1 MANIFRIL
9 AYQANNHDVPLAS
22 VFGVD
27 IPSQGIIVRDLNLTS
42 PAPTSTG
49 IYCYSNIT
57 IVATGQTYS
66 ATQTAAQIATL
77 ANA

>member
-9 AYQANNHDVPLAS
+9 AYQANNATIPLAS
-22 VFGVD
+22 VFGVNV
-27 IPSQGIIVRDLNLTS
+27 PSQGIIVRDLNLTS
-42 PAPTSTG
+42 PTPLSTG

-66 ATQTAAQIATL
+66 TTQTAAQIATL